1 MPDDDL
7 MLIAVFILGAAVSL
21 TASWLLVV
29 RLERVGARLG
39 LSEALLGMVAAL
51 AAAAPEVTA
60 SVTAL
65 VGHQAKIGAGVTLG
79 SNVFNLAALL
89 GLAAIVSGGIAL
101 HRRVIAMEAVVA
113 VSIAAVAVLVV

>member
-1 MPDDDL
+1 M
-7 MLIAVFILGAAVSL
+7 S
-21 TASWLLVV
+21 T
-29 RLERVGARLG
+29 
-39 LSEALLGMVAAL
+39 
-51 AAAAPEVTA
+51 PEITA

-65 VGHQAKIGAGVTLG
+65 ADHQARIGAGVTLG

-113 VSIAAVAVLVV
+113 VSIAAVAVLVVLGVVEPAVGLAASGSALGVRNCLGRGECTYYVVELRRCRA